1 MRAAAC
7 NFADSLMAA
16 GRYQQQPELPFVP
29 GCELSGIVCERGS
42 DVTELALGQ
51 PVIGML
57 PHGAFAEQ
65 ALARVDL
72 LRPLPVGVD
81 LEAGAA
87 LPINYGT
94 AYAALVLRAALRPGE
109 TLLVHAAAGGTGRAA
124 VEIGKSLGA
133 RVLASA
139 GGPDKLAE
147 ALRAGADVGI
157 DYRSEPWRERVLAE
171 TQGRGADVIFD
182 PVGGDT
188 LDESLRCIAW
198 NGRLITVG
206 FSSGRIPEIR
216 ANRILLKNISVVGIH
231 WSAYPERDPAALR
244 NVLDALIA
252 AHAQGALR
260 PLISARYPL
269 AGVPE
274 AIAALADGRTVGK
287 ILVLPRATA

>member
-1 MRAAAC
+1 V
-7 NFADSLMAA
+7 S
-16 GRYQQQPELPFVP
+16 
-29 GCELSGIVCERGS
+29 
-42 DVTELALGQ
+42 ELALGQ
-51 PVIGML
+51 PVIGMI

-65 ALARVDL
+65 AVARVEL
-72 LRPLPVGVD
+72 LRPLPRGVD
-81 LEAGAA
+81 LETSAA

-94 AYAALVLRAALRPGE
+94 AYAALVLRAQLRRGE

-124 VEIGKSLGA
+124 VEVGKWLGA
-133 RVLASA
+133 RVIASA
-139 GGPDKLAE
+139 GGPEKVAE
-147 ALRAGADVGI
+147 ALRAGADVGM

-171 TQGRGADVIFD
+171 TDGRGADVIFD

-206 FSSGRIPEIR
+206 FSSGHIPEIR
-216 ANRILLKNISVVGIH
+216 ANRILLKNIAVVGIH

-244 NVLDALIA
+244 SVLDALIS

-260 PLISARYPL
+260 PLVSARYPL

-274 AIAALADGRTVGK
+274 AIAALAHGRTLGK
-287 ILVLPRATA
+287 ILILPQGAASEARSDA